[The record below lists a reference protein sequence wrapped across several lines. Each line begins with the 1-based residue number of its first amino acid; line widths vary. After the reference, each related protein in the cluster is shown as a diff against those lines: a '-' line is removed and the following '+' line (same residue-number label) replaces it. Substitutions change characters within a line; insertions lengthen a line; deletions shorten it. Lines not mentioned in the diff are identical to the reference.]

1 MLVVGFSMLPRLPGL
16 PFQHP
21 QREPLRQI
29 GEDYG
34 LSQGPHWEHREG
46 LSSAG
51 EIASTHPLCRIT
63 AGRTESKLQRRAGS
77 LVFQF
82 GLCLQREHKLTHSH
96 SRPQTDERQ
105 EMLLLIKPLSAGLPS
120 SGGSWPLG
128 LTAFSERSWAWFGC
142 LCLTQ
147 WKNQFKDVH
156 NKKIRK

>member
-1 MLVVGFSMLPRLPGL
+1 MLVVGFSMPPRLPGL

-34 LSQGPHWEHREG
+34 RSQGPHWEHREG

-63 AGRTESKLQRRAGS
+63 AGRAESKLQRRAGS

-96 SRPQTDERQ
+96 SRPKTKRCYCWSN
-105 EMLLLIKPLSAGLPS
+105 LPAGLPS
-120 SGGSWPLG
+120 PGGSWPLG
-128 LTAFSERSWAWFGC
+128 LRAFSERSWAWFGC